1 MVNFGGFW
9 NAPRSSRPRAQPLGS
24 ENPLG
29 WTLRQQGGPKSFRR
43 ATGPSSLQQGHPKGA
58 LPASVL
64 SPNYYHQV
72 LEGDEAGALDC

>member
-1 MVNFGGFW
+1 MRRGLAGRELGLST
-9 NAPRSSRPRAQPLGS
+9 PRTR
-24 ENPLG
+24 LG
-29 WTLRQQGGPKSFRR
+29 WTLRQQGGRKSFRR